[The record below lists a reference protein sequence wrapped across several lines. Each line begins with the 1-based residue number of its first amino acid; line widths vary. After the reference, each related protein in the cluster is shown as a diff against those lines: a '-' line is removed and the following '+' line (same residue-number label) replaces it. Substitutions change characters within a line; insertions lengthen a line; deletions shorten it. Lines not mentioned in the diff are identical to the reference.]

1 MVFII
6 IRLARRLATT
16 WLARHEK
23 DGIDEWK
30 LSSFVRS
37 QYNLGSFDKVESD
50 VLVFRLRFQK
60 RGGDLMTATLWVR
73 ERKHNGIV
81 ELVVYKGHVEQV
93 EGEN

>member
-1 MVFII
+1 MALII

-37 QYNLGSFDKVESD
+37 QHALGSFEKPEADISRISHEVPEEG
-50 VLVFRLRFQK
+50 RNRH
-60 RGGDLMTATLWVR
+60 GGNLMGAGAKT
-73 ERKHNGIV
+73 
-81 ELVVYKGHVEQV
+81 
-93 EGEN
+93 